1 MDGWIKIHRKIK
13 EWEWYDDANTFRL
26 FIHCL
31 IEANH
36 KDKEWRGIQIKR
48 GQFHTSIGSLSTQLK
63 LSDKA
68 IRLALDKLIKTK
80 EVATK
85 GASSGTMI
93 TICNYDSY
101 QGFDEAEGQ
110 AAGQTKGKSKGKRGA
125 TTNNDNNDL
134 IIKEEK
140 EYKNILLSE
149 IKISD
154 NIPFEK
160 IYFETAVGF
169 KNLIRENL
177 IELKASTKNI
187 DSTKGTAID
196 EIRLIIESDGFTIED
211 CRSVYQF
218 LKKDAFWKK
227 NILSIKKLREK
238 FNKLLIEAKNGNKN
252 NNKTGITNLTGDEVY
267 EQF

>member
-1 MDGWIKIHRKIK
+1 MVGYIKLHRKIK

-93 TICNYDSY
+93 TICNYDNY

-110 AAGQTKGKSKGKRGA
+110 AEGQAAGQTKRKTNAKNTQNEPIISCFTFDEFWSKYPNKTARA
-125 TTNNDNNDL
+125 ESQKKYDLLTETDRELIKNTIDYFINN
-134 IIKEEK
+134 K
-140 EYKNILLSE
+140 
-149 IKISD
+149 
-154 NIPFEK
+154 PFEK
-160 IYFETAVGF
+160 YSYPMATTYINQKRWLDVIVQPKQEVTQPEIFDF
-169 KNLIRENL
+169 SKP
-177 IELKASTKNI
+177 IEQST
-187 DSTKGTAID
+187 
-196 EIRLIIESDGFTIED
+196 
-211 CRSVYQF
+211 
-218 LKKDAFWKK
+218 
-227 NILSIKKLREK
+227 SIK
-238 FNKLLIEAKNGNKN
+238 F
-252 NNKTGITNLTGDEVY
+252 
-267 EQF
+267 